1 MRLIKKGWSVKKS
14 LNLVLAAVLTAGGL
28 SAAVSPSTARA
39 AEAVV
44 SPGGISTKPVLWLKA
59 DDGVSVTS
67 DVYGRLAGWADR
79 SEDPINF
86 TLDVPS
92 GQEARTPT
100 YHVSGVNF
108 NPSVGFKN
116 PTSGS
121 HYDTSAKLL
130 GDKDITFRSGF
141 AVYKSPT
148 GSTSTGVLVGTQVSV
163 GGDNGLIV
171 LGGYQNRFATGNGVT
186 GTYSYVP
193 SIDRTKYQLTN
204 FEIVAPADHTAR
216 VDGQNKTVDRNGTFG
231 PFTFKPVV
239 GATRGGGYNWGG
251 LNADV
256 AEIILYDDLTSG
268 DAAKIETYLAVKYGI
283 TLNDG
288 LSDYIS
294 TIGGVI
300 WSSDAVY
307 RYNIAGI
314 GRDDSEG
321 LTQKQSRSIN
331 ADTQVAI
338 GTGSLADTNADNA
351 GSLADGQYLIWGD
364 NGLPLNF
371 DQPTA
376 EADEFHAQRV
386 WKAQNTNHV
395 GEVQIAIPVSAF
407 EGGQKLLVSDS
418 DSDFSNAAEYEL
430 DTIELGGEP
439 HYAART
445 TLTDGKFFTF
455 SVQAPAIRGAQVS
468 EVTPTEDE
476 IILTFDQEIDLSDL
490 ANLTGF
496 ELEVNGGSVPIVGYE
511 AGTDGKTL
519 KLKIGQEID
528 PSDSVRILY
537 PSGNLKGT
545 NGAPV
550 QSFDYSIV
558 PPPLTIT
565 DPSDGRSSAARP
577 EIKGESDKDA
587 VVTLTLRNSEGI
599 VIGPVNVPVD
609 NDGKWSFTPSADLA
623 DGDYT
628 IEVTATK
635 DGKSTSVSEPLTID
649 TGDRSALTG
658 LQLNSWNGTPIGVS
672 PVFDSGTYK
681 YSASVA
687 NSVYGVTLE
696 SLALFPGSTI
706 QVSVNGG
713 TPQTVDSGTAS
724 GLLPLNVGANT
735 IIVKVTDDKGNETE
749 YEITVTR
756 AGSGSSGG
764 GSGSGGTPSQPEDKS
779 GIQTSVNDKDEPFA
793 TGTVTD
799 NGGRSTTAVQVDPD
813 KLKEKLAQ
821 GSGQKLKIHSPN
833 EGDVK
838 VDGLTA
844 ADVKQIAD
852 KGASLE
858 ISNPLAI
865 YPVPGGKMDLSG
877 VSGQLGNAALG
888 DIAVHIDIKRS
899 PEALINNA
907 QSQAASKGYELLVPP
922 VDLDLTFT
930 SGGKTVRSEQLNGY
944 APKYIALPEGIDPNR
959 ITTGVIVNPD
969 GSVFHVPTVVT
980 KIDSRYY
987 ALINDLRSSGSYS
1000 VIWNPQ
1006 DFDDVRTHWG
1016 KADVNNIAA
1025 RLSLAGNGDNTF
1037 SPDRNVTRSEFSE
1050 IVVVGLGLMRQSA
1063 PQNQFPDVPALAW
1076 YRNSVAIANEF
1087 DIVRGYNDG
1096 NFYGTRQITRE
1107 QGFAMIARALRLIN
1121 PQASLS
1127 EQRIGELLSKY
1138 EDAANVSAWAR
1149 EDAAQLIAAGIV
1161 QGNGADTLKPK
1172 TNMTRAEVTALIARL
1187 LKTTE
1192 LIDK

>member
-1 MRLIKKGWSVKKS
+1 VRSKNTGWNVKKS
-14 LNLVLAAVLTAGGL
+14 VNVMLAAVLTAGGFA
-28 SAAVSPSTARA
+28 AAVAPSTARA

-67 DVYGRLAGWADR
+67 DVYGTLAGWADR

-100 YHVSGVNF
+100 YHASGVNF

-116 PTSGS
+116 PTSAG
-121 HYDTSAKLL
+121 HYDSSVKLL
-130 GDKDITFRSGF
+130 GDKDITFQSGF

-148 GSTSTGVLVGTQVSV
+148 GSTSTGALVGTQVSA
-163 GGDNGLIV
+163 GGDNGVIA
-171 LGGYQNRFATGNGVT
+171 LGGYGSNFATGNGAT

-204 FEIVAPADHTAR
+204 FEIVASANHTGR
-216 VDGQNKTVDRNGTFG
+216 VDGTNKTVDRRNTFG
-231 PFTFKPVV
+231 PFTFKPAV
-239 GATRGGGYNWGG
+239 GATKGGNYNWGG

-256 AEIILYDDLTSG
+256 AEIILYDDVTSSSV
-268 DAAKIETYLAVKYGI
+268 AKIETYLAVKYGI

-288 LSDYIS
+288 LSDYVDTS
-294 TIGGVI
+294 DGVV
-300 WSSDAVY
+300 WTSDAVY

-314 GRDDSEG
+314 GRDDNEG
-321 LTQKQSRSIN
+321 LTQKQSRSSN
-331 ADTQVAI
+331 TGTQVAVGI
-338 GTGSLADTNADNA
+338 GSLADTNAANT
-351 GSLADGQYLIWGD
+351 GSLVNGQYLIWGD
-364 NGLPLNF
+364 NGEPLTF

-418 DSDFSNAAEYEL
+418 DSDFSNAAEYAL

-439 HYAART
+439 YYAART

-455 SVQAPAIRGAQVS
+455 SVQAPAIRGAKVS

-476 IILTFDQEIDLSDL
+476 IILTFDQEVDLSDL

-496 ELEVNGGSVPIVGYE
+496 DLEINGGSVPITGYE

-528 PSDSVRILY
+528 PSDSVRVLY
-537 PSGNLKGT
+537 SSGNLKGT

-550 QSFDYSIV
+550 QNFDYSIV
-558 PPPLTIT
+558 PPQLAIT
-565 DPSDGRSSAARP
+565 VPSGEEVTSARP
-577 EIKGESDKDA
+577 EIRGTTDPWTTLTVEIKDKDGH
-587 VVTLTLRNSEGI
+587 VIDTPTVI
-599 VIGPVNVPVD
+599 VNP
-609 NDGKWSFTPSADLA
+609 DGAWSFTPGVDLQN
-623 DGDYT
+623 GGQYT
-628 IEVTATK
+628 VEIIAEK
-635 DGKSTSVSEPLTID
+635 DGKSTTAVKNIKVNI
-649 TGDRSALTG
+649 RS
-658 LQLNSWNGTPIGVS
+658 
-672 PVFDSGTYK
+672 
-681 YSASVA
+681 
-687 NSVYGVTLE
+687 
-696 SLALFPGSTI
+696 
-706 QVSVNGG
+706 
-713 TPQTVDSGTAS
+713 
-724 GLLPLNVGANT
+724 
-735 IIVKVTDDKGNETE
+735 
-749 YEITVTR
+749 
-756 AGSGSSGG
+756 GSGSSGTSG
-764 GSGSGGTPSQPEDKS
+764 GGGGTPAQPEDKS
-779 GIQTSVNDKDEPFA
+779 GILTSVNDKDEPFA
-793 TGTVTD
+793 TGTVSD

-865 YPVPGGKMDLSG
+865 YPVPGGKMDLNG

-899 PEALINNA
+899 PETLINNA
-907 QSQAASKGYELLVPP
+907 QSKAASKGYELLVPP

-930 SGGKTVRSEQLNGY
+930 SGGKTVRTEQLNGY
-944 APKYIALPEGIDPNR
+944 APKYIALPEGTDPNR

-980 KIDSRYY
+980 KINSRYY

-1006 DFDDVRTHWG
+1006 DFDDVTTHWG

-1050 IVVVGLGLMRQSA
+1050 IVVVGLGLMRQNA
-1063 PQNQFPDVPALAW
+1063 PQTQFPDVPALAW

-1087 DIVRGYNDG
+1087 DIVRGYDDG
-1096 NFYGTRQITRE
+1096 NFYGNRQITRE
-1107 QGFAMIARALRLIN
+1107 QGFAMIARALNLIN
-1121 PQASLS
+1121 PQAALS

-1138 EDAANVSAWAR
+1138 EDAANVSKWAR
-1149 EDAAQLIAAGIV
+1149 EDVARLIAAGIV